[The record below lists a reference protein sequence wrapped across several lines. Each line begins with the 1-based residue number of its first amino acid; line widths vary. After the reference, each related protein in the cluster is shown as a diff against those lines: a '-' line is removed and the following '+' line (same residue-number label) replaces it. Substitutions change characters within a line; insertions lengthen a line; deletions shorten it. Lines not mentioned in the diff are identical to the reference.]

1 MSEQV
6 ELKFEQALARLEEIV
21 RQLEQGEARL
31 DDALQLFEEGG
42 VKLARYCNQKLD
54 EAEAKIE
61 IMLAGEELQT
71 LEVENE

>member
-42 VKLARYCNQKLD
+42 LNWLVTAIRNSMKLKQD
-54 EAEAKIE
+54 
-61 IMLAGEELQT
+61 
-71 LEVENE
+71 

>member
-31 DDALQLFEEGG
+31 DDALQLFEEG